1 MLTRHLCDQEDWKR
15 DSGEEPALSY
25 GAFCDALFEL
35 ADIWVESTRVDHYA
49 VFLGIL
55 RSHVEDPSSWGK
67 DWSAFS
73 SEDTPHFCE
82 GRSPHG
88 DWIGL
93 GLCVSPQTGEFV
105 PADAEDYE
113 GDELNDLSD
122 TGNPFHIRS
131 YTEKCNADTHNA
143 GVLIPFQNRRRTRSL
158 LPQMATTPSQS
169 TCGAN

>member
-67 DWSAFS
+67 DWSAFA
-73 SEDTPHFCE
+73 SECTP
-82 GRSPHG
+82 R
-88 DWIGL
+88 L
-93 GLCVSPQTGEFV
+93 
-105 PADAEDYE
+105 
-113 GDELNDLSD
+113 
-122 TGNPFHIRS
+122 
-131 YTEKCNADTHNA
+131 
-143 GVLIPFQNRRRTRSL
+143 
-158 LPQMATTPSQS
+158 
-169 TCGAN
+169 